1 MLSSLVDETKTE
13 GVDLFEVV
21 CGAGDEPSDIFANEC
36 KGSSGEC
43 AVELEPLAGTISGIT
58 KDIETGRFEGKCAN
72 VAVVGEKAAAAE
84 RFKPDRGDASAFAG
98 LLLTG

>member
-13 GVDLFEVV
+13 EGALFEEV

-36 KGSSGEC
+36 KGSSGEL
-43 AVELEPLAGTISGIT
+43 EFEPLAGTFSGIT
-58 KDIETGRFEGKCAN
+58 KDMETGRFEGKCAN

-84 RFKPDRGDASAFAG
+84 RFKPDLGDASAFAG